1 MARRALDDLGGAHAS
16 RKVVAVSRFS
26 DRAARRQLESWG
38 VETIAADLL
47 DRRAV
52 AALPDAPL
60 VVYMAG
66 LKFGTADAPTRMW
79 ATNTVAPLLAAERYA
94 RSRIVAFSTGN
105 VYPRTAAPGRGAGED
120 HPLTPVGEYA
130 NACVARER
138 VLEWACERSATPLA
152 LVRLSYAVNLRYGVL
167 VDIAQKVLAGVPVDL
182 TMGYFNVLWQ
192 GDACA
197 WAIRCLEHAA
207 SPAFVLNAT
216 GAETVSVRE
225 TAQRFGEL
233 LGRPPVLVGTEAETA
248 LLSNASRAHALFG
261 PPTVSL
267 DQMIAWVAHWLRSGG
282 RTLGKPTHFEVRDG
296 RY

>member
-1 MARRALDDLGGAHAS
+1 
-16 RKVVAVSRFS
+16 
-26 DRAARRQLESWG
+26 
-38 VETIAADLL
+38 
-47 DRRAV
+47 
-52 AALPDAPL
+52 
-60 VVYMAG
+60 MAG
-66 LKFGTADAPTRMW
+66 QKFGTAGAPEQTW
-79 ATNTVAPLLAAERYA
+79 AANCYFPVLAAERFQH
-94 RSRIVAFSTGN
+94 SRIMAFSTGC
-105 VYPRTAAPGRGAGED
+105 VYPNVPVSSGGSREED
-120 HPLTPVGEYA
+120 PLEPLGEYA
-130 NACVARER
+130 NSCVGRER
-138 VLEWACERSATPLA
+138 LFQHFSRVNGTEVA
-152 LVRLSYAVNLRYGVL
+152 LFRLNYAVDLRYGVL